1 MSQATHLYFD
11 HPQEPSPEERGFYW
25 ATRYTDTKK
34 AFYFQPDDLW
44 ANVDITR
51 FGEPLTLSTVC
62 GDNNVGCPS
71 LVKRENVV
79 GESGLCLKSERWP
92 GASVTFGGF
101 FQCLNDVVM
110 ATHHSSYLL
119 HLKCRA
125 TFVTTDGT
133 KMKTNV
139 YVIVNVSKG
148 VNIHTT
154 C

>member
-1 MSQATHLYFD
+1 MEFLCNQVIMSQATHLYFD

-71 LVKRENVV
+71 LLKRENVV
-79 GESGLCLKSERWP
+79 GESGLCLKSK
-92 GASVTFGGF
+92 
-101 FQCLNDVVM
+101 M
-110 ATHHSSYLL
+110 ARCVCDLWGILL
-119 HLKCRA
+119 
-125 TFVTTDGT
+125 
-133 KMKTNV
+133 M
-139 YVIVNVSKG
+139 SE
-148 VNIHTT
+148 
-154 C
+154 